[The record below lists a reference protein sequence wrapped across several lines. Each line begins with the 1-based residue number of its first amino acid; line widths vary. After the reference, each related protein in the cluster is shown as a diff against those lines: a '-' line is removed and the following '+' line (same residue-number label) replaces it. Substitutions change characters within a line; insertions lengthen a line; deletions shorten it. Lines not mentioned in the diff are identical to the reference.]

1 MQGRLL
7 ASGPGWRVADLIC
20 TAGPGDPAFEE
31 RHESVCVAVVTEGTF
46 QYRSELGVGVLAPG
60 ALLLGNQGTCFE
72 CGHEHAIGDRCL
84 SFHYEPGYFEEI
96 VSAVP
101 GARRA
106 AFSAPSLPPL
116 EALLPLVVAAE
127 AARAG
132 DAAELEEIAL
142 RLAGAAIGMLAE
154 AKRPARWRSRDE
166 RIATDALRRI
176 ETAADEPVALSDLA
190 REAGMSPYHFLR
202 TFRAVAGVTPY
213 QFALRVRVRRA
224 AARLRSTDDPVATI
238 AFESGFGDLST
249 FNHRFRRVMGA
260 TPSAYRKLHRARG
273 GRLAPCEAVMPPKF
287 SGDG

>member
-1 MQGRLL
+1 MAWGKLLHCGHARRLL

-60 ALLLGNQGTCFE
+60 ALLLGNPGTCFE

-116 EALLPLVVAAE
+116 EALLPLVAAAE
-127 AARAG
+127 AARTG
-132 DAAELEEIAL
+132 DAVELEEITL
-142 RLAGAAIGMLAE
+142 RLAGAAIGVPAKPNGPPGGEAATNGSPQKPCAGSRPRRTSPSRLAT
-154 AKRPARWRSRDE
+154 WR
-166 RIATDALRRI
+166 A
-176 ETAADEPVALSDLA
+176 
-190 REAGMSPYHFLR
+190 
-202 TFRAVAGVTPY
+202 
-213 QFALRVRVRRA
+213 RRA
-224 AARLRSTDDPVATI
+224 
-238 AFESGFGDLST
+238 
-249 FNHRFRRVMGA
+249 
-260 TPSAYRKLHRARG
+260 
-273 GRLAPCEAVMPPKF
+273 
-287 SGDG
+287 